1 MLSKWWRLVGVYVN
15 NDLEGMIKKLREWM
29 ENSEEGVKML
39 IGGNFNAR
47 TGSEGGVEGDKKNEE
62 GEGIRRSKNEKI
74 NGEKRKLCGFL
85 GELEWSIVSGSV
97 EGEEEREWTF
107 TEGRGES
114 IIDYVL
120 GNKQTRERM
129 RRMRVE
135 GRVDSDRQ

>member
-47 TGSEGGVEGDKKNEE
+47 TGREGGVEGDKKNE
-62 GEGIRRSKNEKI
+62 GGQGIRRSRNEKI
-74 NGEKRKLCGFL
+74 NGEERKLCGFL
-85 GELEWSIVSGSV
+85 GELEWSILSGSV

-107 TEGRGES
+107 TKGRGES
-114 IIDYVL
+114 VIDYVL

-135 GRVDSDRQ
+135 ERVDSDRQ

>member
-29 ENSEEGVKML
+29 ENSEERVKML

-47 TGSEGGVEGDKKNEE
+47 TEREGGVEGDKKNEG
-62 GEGIRRSKNEKI
+62 GEGIRRSRNEI
-74 NGEKRKLCGFL
+74 NGEERKLCGFL
-85 GELEWSIVSGSV
+85 GELEWSILSGNV

-107 TEGRGES
+107 TEERGES
-114 IIDYVL
+114 VIDYVL